1 MLYAIS
7 QRNMKMDKG
16 NRDALENSYVE
27 YYEKFGITLIPIPN
41 VSKNIDGYFNSLNIK
56 GIVLTG
62 GDDIRP
68 NLYGG
73 SAIDGN
79 YSNERDKTEIKLL
92 KIAVSK
98 KLPVLANCRG
108 AQITNVFFGGK
119 LVQNIKEKNADNHVA
134 ISHNI
139 SIIDDNA
146 CKFFGK
152 KEFIVNSYHNHGID
166 SESLSK
172 KLVPFAV
179 SDDGFVEGFYHPKY
193 PMAGILWHPERE
205 GSEKGADKKLI
216 KAFLNRKLFWKE
228 K

>member
-7 QRNMKMDKG
+7 QRNMKMDNG

-27 YYEKFGITLIPIPN
+27 YYEKFGIMLVPIPN
-41 VSKNIDGYFNSLNIK
+41 VSKNVDKYFKLDIK
-56 GIVLTG
+56 GIILTG
-62 GDDIRP
+62 GDDIHP
-68 NLYGG
+68 SLYKG

-79 YSNERDKTEIKLL
+79 YSKERDETEIKLL
-92 KIAVSK
+92 KIATSK

-108 AQITNVFFGGK
+108 AQLMNVFFKGK

-134 ISHNI
+134 VSHKI

-146 CKFFGK
+146 HKFFGK
-152 KEFIVNSYHNHGID
+152 NDFVVNSYHNHGID
-166 SESLSK
+166 SVSLSK

-179 SDDGFVEGFYHPKY
+179 SNDGFVEGFYHQKC
-193 PMAGILWHPERE
+193 PMVGILWHPERE
-205 GSEKGADKKLI
+205 GSDKGADKKLI
-216 KAFLNRKLFWKE
+216 KSFLNRKLFWKE